1 LHKLSQNI
9 KSRVQFFLKGG
20 SEMIK
25 VALGACMVELGR
37 HNRLKICRP
46 KGVPVRVRLQAPFYS
61 DDLTFLAE
69 NKPFRF
75 H

>member
-1 LHKLSQNI
+1 
-9 KSRVQFFLKGG
+9 
-20 SEMIK
+20 MIK

-61 DDLTFLAE
+61 DDLTFLAISQGLSVFI
-69 NKPFRF
+69 KLY
-75 H
+75 